1 MRIVV
6 FGATGSTGLQVVEQA
21 LAAGHDVVAVA
32 RRPERI
38 APRPHLT
45 ARPGDVL
52 DAASLPDSCR
62 DAGAVVSCIGP
73 SSNRRPGR
81 LMSVSTANMVA
92 AAEEAGV
99 GRFVLQSGIGLSD
112 GTDLSRANRLLL
124 AALWRPLF
132 ADAIGDKAEA
142 ERRLRASALQWVI
155 VRPVI
160 LRDAP
165 ARGRVLAGPRA
176 RVSLLATISYAECA
190 ACLLR
195 AVNDNAWAL
204 QVVNVGRG

>member
-6 FGATGSTGLQVVEQA
+6 FGATGSTGRRVVDHA

-32 RRPERI
+32 RRPERVE
-38 APRPHLT
+38 PRPHLT
-45 ARPGDVL
+45 ARAGDVL
-52 DAASLPDSCR
+52 EAAGLRESCR
-62 DAGAVVSCIGP
+62 DADAVVSCIGP

-81 LMSVSTANMVA
+81 LMSVGTANMVA
-92 AAEEAGV
+92 AAEDAGV
-99 GRFVLQSGIGLSD
+99 GRFILQSGIGLSD
-112 GTDLSRANRLLL
+112 GTELSRPNRLLL

-155 VRPVI
+155 VRPVV

-165 ARGRVLAGPRA
+165 GKGHVLAGPRA
-176 RVSLLATISYAECA
+176 RVPLLAAISYADCA

-195 AVNDNAWAL
+195 ALTDGAWSL